1 MALTFENFL
10 QATTGHVECCRVLLE
25 CNAHVQL
32 ACEYDGDTPL
42 HRAVRLGHAPV
53 VTLLLQ
59 HGACKLQKNAQG
71 HTPLQQA
78 ETRKTK
84 AQIMQ
89 SILTFLLH
97 TVLHKLCK
105 ALCEMALL
113 K

>member
-1 MALTFENFL
+1 MALTFADFW
-10 QATTGHVECCRVLLE
+10 QAATGHVECCRVLLE

-59 HGACKLQKNAQG
+59 HGACKLRKNAQG
-71 HTPLQQA
+71 ITPLELQLA

-84 AQIMQ
+84 ARILQ
-89 SILTFLLH
+89 SK
-97 TVLHKLCK
+97 VL
-105 ALCEMALL
+105 
-113 K
+113 